1 MTDFD
6 ALVQRR
12 AEEHLDAC
20 TLALDGGDSPAYG
33 PFCGCT
39 TCTVR
44 EILSVTWDL
53 MEAEARRR
61 VLAEISDFGRVH
73 QGAHD
78 RADSQG
84 NYPADHPHPT
94 EIEDLCDADD

>member
-1 MTDFD
+1 MTETFD
-6 ALVQRR
+6 QLVQRK
-12 AEEHLDAC
+12 AEDHLNAC
-20 TLALDGGDSPAYG
+20 MEAIDDDEALSPAYG
-33 PFCGCT
+33 PFCGCN

-61 VLAEISDFGRVH
+61 VLAEMSEQTYDTLAQLAR
-73 QGAHD
+73 D
-78 RADSQG
+78 RSRA
-84 NYPADHPHPT
+84 AMHPT

>member
-1 MTDFD
+1 MTETFD
-6 ALVQRR
+6 RLVQRK

-20 TLALDGGDSPAYG
+20 TLALDEPPDADSPAYG

-61 VLAEISDFGRVH
+61 VLGEISDFGRVH
-73 QGAHD
+73 QGATTE
-78 RADSQG
+78 
-84 NYPADHPHPT
+84 PHPT

>member
-1 MTDFD
+1 MEAHETDTD
-6 ALVQRR
+6 R
-12 AEEHLDAC
+12 DIPN
-20 TLALDGGDSPAYG
+20 PAYG

-78 RADSQG
+78 RADAQG
-84 NYPADHPHPT
+84 NYPADHPDPFL
-94 EIEDLCDADD
+94 IEDLCDADD